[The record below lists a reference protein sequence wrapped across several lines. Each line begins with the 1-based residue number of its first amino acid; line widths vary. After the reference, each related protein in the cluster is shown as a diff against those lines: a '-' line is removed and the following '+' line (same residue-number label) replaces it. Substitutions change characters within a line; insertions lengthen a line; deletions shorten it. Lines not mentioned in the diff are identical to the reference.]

1 MTGNTTLAKKLL
13 LSFGALF
20 ILFAGFVGSS
30 LYTSETLG
38 EQLEKST
45 DVIGQKLFLAGQ
57 LKADANN
64 LHSSQ
69 RGTILYALQKDSEHA
84 SATQQDYAKTNH
96 EMAANIAKIK
106 PLLNTDQ
113 SRADI
118 ANLESSMEVYTSYFQ
133 QIVQL
138 TAEGKG
144 EEAFQLYRDK
154 ASPIGQ
160 AMEEAAGD
168 VIQLEGRILANNGVE
183 GAEKVRMA
191 RWVAFLLSIAALGA
205 MLMTGLVVRGIVRKL
220 QRISKE
226 LAESGLQLDAASGQ
240 IAASSQGLSSGSS
253 EQASSLEEISAS
265 MEQMT
270 AMTKRNAENSTQATA
285 MMAETASQ
293 VSRSNSAL
301 QEMVS
306 SMDAIK
312 TSSEKVAKINKT
324 IDEIAFQTNIL
335 ALNAAV
341 EAARAG
347 EAGMGF
353 AVVADEVR
361 NLAQRSAV
369 AAKDTAALIDE
380 AIANSSQGAER
391 LDQVALSIHAITES
405 ASKVKMLV
413 DEVSEASKQQMQG
426 INQVST
432 AVMQVS
438 KVTQAA
444 AGTAEKTAAGAKELS
459 TRSECVLG
467 LVNQLQTMVDGDSGH
482 DTPFS
487 PVARSNSG
495 ARTVSSSRN
504 HVPSNASPE
513 DLFPLGTPG
522 GSGFRSF

>member
-1 MTGNTTLAKKLL
+1 MNGNMTLAKKLL
-13 LSFGALF
+13 ISFGALF
-20 ILFAGFVGSS
+20 LLFLGFVGSS

-38 EQLEKST
+38 DQLKMST
-45 DVIGQKLFLAGQ
+45 DIVGQKLLLAGQ
-57 LKADANN
+57 LKAGANK
-64 LHSSQ
+64 LRSDQ
-69 RGTILYALQKDSEHA
+69 RATILYSLQKDSEHA
-84 SATQQDYAKTNH
+84 SATQQDYAKCTQ

-106 PLLNTDQ
+106 PLLSTDQ
-113 SRADI
+113 GRADI
-118 ANLESSMEVYTSYFQ
+118 ATLESSMEVYNSFFQ

-138 TAEGKG
+138 TTEGKAD
-144 EEAFQLYRDK
+144 EAFQVYRDK
-154 ASPIGQ
+154 ASPVGT

-168 VIQLEGRILANNGVE
+168 VMQLNARILSNTGVE
-183 GAEKVRMA
+183 GAAKVRMA
-191 RWVAFLLSIAALGA
+191 RWMALLLSIAALGA
-205 MLMTGLVVRGIVRKL
+205 MLMTGFVVRGVARKL
-220 QRISKE
+220 QRITKE
-226 LAESGLQLDAASGQ
+226 LAESGQQLDAASGQ
-240 IAASSQGLSSGSS
+240 IAASSLGLSSGSS
-253 EQASSLEEISAS
+253 EQAASLQEISAS
-265 MEQMT
+265 MEEMT

-293 VSRSNSAL
+293 VSRSNTAL

-426 INQVST
+426 INQVSS
-432 AVMQVS
+432 AVIQVS
-438 KVTQAA
+438 KVTQTAA
-444 AGTAEKTAAGAKELS
+444 ATAEETAGGAKELS
-459 TRSECVLG
+459 TRSEKVLR
-467 LVNQLQTMVDGDSGH
+467 LVNQLQTMVDGAPGH
-482 DTPFS
+482 DTAFS
-487 PVARSNSG
+487 PAARSTSTGRTISRSKNS
-495 ARTVSSSRN
+495 RQR
-504 HVPSNASPE
+504 NASAE
-513 DLFPLGTPG
+513 ELFPLETPG
-522 GSGFRSF
+522 SSGFRSF